1 MASIASTIDHTLL
14 KPDARAAD
22 IERLCAEAIEYNF
35 HSVCVNSSRVAF
47 AARLLAGS
55 KIKIAAVTGFPLG
68 AMSTEAKVHETHLAV
83 RDGADEID
91 TVIAIGHLQDGET
104 AYVLSDLKAVVS
116 AAEEQPVKVILETS
130 LLTHEEKILGCKLA
144 VEAGAAFVKTSTG
157 FAGGGATIE
166 DVRLFRETVGSVCKV
181 KASGGIRDAATALAM
196 LEAGADRLGTSAGV
210 AILTGLASQGEY

>member
-14 KPDARAAD
+14 KPDARATD
-22 IERLCAEAIEYNF
+22 IERLCAEAIAHGF

-47 AARLLAGS
+47 AARSLAGS
-55 KIKIAAVTGFPLG
+55 KVKIAAVTGFPLG
-68 AMSTEAKVHETHLAV
+68 AMSSEAKAHETRLAV

-91 TVIAIGHLQDGET
+91 AVIAIGHLKDGDT
-104 AYVLSDLKAVVS
+104 VYVLNDLKAVVS
-116 AAEEQPVKVILETS
+116 AADGRPVKISLEAS

-144 VEAGAAFVKTSTG
+144 VESGAAFVKTSTG

-181 KASGGIRDAATALAM
+181 KASGGIRDTATALAM
-196 LEAGADRLGTSAGV
+196 IEAGADRLGTSAGV
-210 AILTGLASQGEY
+210 AIVTGLASQGDY